1 LAAAKETK
9 SLEQR
14 IATLRQQIA
23 SMRERGASDAPDPVG
38 EFYAWATRGLLSV
51 RDVGFGFP
59 LFFALLIEVVSAFGP
74 ITIAR
79 YAELTRQPMAKPD
92 TAVMPAMASY
102 GRPQPAL
109 AFAQKSEHL
118 VEWMAARATPA
129 GDASGVPVEALHADY
144 QEWASQV
151 DRPELTAQAFR
162 NEFDRVRDMPE
173 LAGKI
178 RKFGNRYYG
187 IRLVPARSLAPP
199 NQPGA

>member
-1 LAAAKETK
+1 
-9 SLEQR
+9 
-14 IATLRQQIA
+14 
-23 SMRERGASDAPDPVG
+23 
-38 EFYAWATRGLLSV
+38 LSV

-74 ITIAR
+74 ITITR

-92 TAVMPAMASY
+92 TVVMPAVASY
-102 GRPQPAL
+102 GRPRPAL
-109 AFAQKSEHL
+109 AFAQEAGHV

-144 QEWASQV
+144 QEWASEV
-151 DRPELTAQAFR
+151 SRPQMSAQAFR
-162 NEFDRVRDMPE
+162 DEFDRVRDMPE

-187 IRLVPARSLAPP
+187 IRLVMHAAVAGPTGVVA
-199 NQPGA
+199 